1 MDEWVIMP
9 NHIHLIIILQDYDFD
24 NAISSIGA
32 TPYLTTTKII
42 RQLYNMKN
50 NTRKQN
56 IVFKKAYK

>member
-1 MDEWVIMP
+1 MP